1 MNEDLSN
8 KNVLNSVPILFFFF
22 SLSLSLLEDQLTSN
36 TARYIHFLISTLNSG
51 CDGYKVITLGV
62 DMYNYTN
69 CVYSKG
75 VQAFL

>member
-8 KNVLNSVPILFFFF
+8 KNVLNSVPILFFF
-22 SLSLSLLEDQLTSN
+22 LSLSLLEDQLTLN
-36 TARYIHFLISTLNSG
+36 TARYIHFLISTLNSV